1 MPYLVMDIFGD
12 YPGIPGLF
20 VAAAYSGTLR
30 SDHYRINNTFIHL
43 ANACLFFLFFLQ

>member
-1 MPYLVMDIFGD
+1 MSIFVCQLLPYLVMDILAD

-30 SDHYRINNTFIHL
+30 
-43 ANACLFFLFFLQ
+43 